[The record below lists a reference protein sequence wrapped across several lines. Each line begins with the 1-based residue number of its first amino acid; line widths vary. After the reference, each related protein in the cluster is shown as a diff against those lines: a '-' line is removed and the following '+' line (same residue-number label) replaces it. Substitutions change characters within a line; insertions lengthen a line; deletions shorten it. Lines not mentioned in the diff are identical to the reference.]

1 MFYHTEKMDSYD
13 DQQVGQDDQQHQQYD
28 AQEHQEQQQYEES
41 NNNNY
46 ESGFISPPTGEDI
59 RSADN
64 EDYPTLPASQPH
76 QVQASADSDEPAV
89 SSVGFYCCC

>member
-1 MFYHTEKMDSYD
+1 MDSYD

-41 NNNNY
+41 NNNY

-89 SSVGFYCCC
+89 SSVGFYCYC